1 MQPGGRYDPIMRN
14 TRPHVKY
21 RRLWN
26 LAARAHRA
34 GRGRVSSRFEALI
47 RWRWAA
53 DLPGG
58 AGLTDDVVLMHN
70 ALGVVMHQRTRFEG
84 RAVVFQHVTFGD
96 STRPGEE
103 QIAPVIA
110 DRVVIGA
117 NAVILGGVTLG
128 AGSFVGA
135 GTVVTKDVPPGHV
148 AYGSPMTTRPIED
161 TALIDQWF

>member
-1 MQPGGRYDPIMRN
+1 MRN

-26 LAARAHRA
+26 LASRAHRA
-34 GRGRVSSRFEALI
+34 GQGRVSSRIEALI

-58 AGLTDDVVLMHN
+58 AGLSDRVVLMHN

-103 QIAPVIA
+103 NLAPTIG

-117 NAVILGGVTLG
+117 NAVVLGGVHVG
-128 AGSFVGA
+128 AGAFVGA
-135 GTVVTKDVPPGHV
+135 GTVVTKDVPAGHR
-148 AYGSPMTTRPIED
+148 AYGSPMQTQPIGD
-161 TALIDQWF
+161 AALIDQWFTD